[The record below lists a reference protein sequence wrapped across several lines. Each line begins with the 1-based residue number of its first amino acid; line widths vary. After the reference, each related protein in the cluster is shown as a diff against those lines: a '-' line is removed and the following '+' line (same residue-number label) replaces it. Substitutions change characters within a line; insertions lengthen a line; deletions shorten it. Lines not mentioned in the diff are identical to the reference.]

1 VKDDFSRGD
10 SFLDL
15 LQRGVSLLSPR
26 GKARQPGSV
35 GSGSFAF
42 RSDPQTRLGTSHAGQ
57 VKGCKYSLTE
67 ERELPLTSC
76 PRSPAQTFRLPR
88 ASCLGAYF
96 GHA

>member
-1 VKDDFSRGD
+1 MRDDFSRGD

-15 LQRGVSLLSPR
+15 LQRGVSLLSSR

-35 GSGSFAF
+35 GSGSLAF
-42 RSDPQTRLGTSHAGQ
+42 RSDPQTRLGTSRRASQ
-57 VKGCKYSLTE
+57 GCKYSLTE

-76 PRSPAQTFRLPR
+76 PRSPARTFRLPR